1 MAKKRALKK
10 KSYIKPPKPGTPLT
24 PTQIK
29 VLKWC
34 SKGYSKAEAGPRLG
48 MSLHGVDWHL
58 RQIFLK
64 LRAINGTH
72 AVYKACQRGL
82 I

>member
-10 KSYIKPPKPGTPLT
+10 KTYPKKTKPGTPLT
-24 PTQIK
+24 PIQIR
-29 VLKWC
+29 VLLWC
-34 SKGYSKAEAGPRLG
+34 GKGYSKAETAPRLG
-48 MSLHGVDWHL
+48 MSKHGVDWHL

-64 LRAINGTH
+64 LRANNGTH
-72 AVYKACQRGL
+72 AVYKAWQRGL